1 MCTISFPIFGKNNH
15 GVKHL
20 DFRDFRKAGHWPTL
34 LAAFLYFG
42 LSFTAWVAL
51 GPLIIYIAKDITLT
65 VDDKFTLVAI
75 PILSGALLRIP
86 LGALADHFG
95 GKRSAIAAQ
104 MLMIAGLAWA
114 WVSGL
119 DGKLDIALLGLV
131 LGVAGA
137 SFAVALP
144 QASRW
149 YPPHYQGIVMGIAGA
164 GNMCVVLTS
173 LTAPWLAETL
183 GWRNVFGVLLALLL
197 ALLIVYAL
205 IAKDAPGTRQQL
217 NWAGYRALFGDRDS
231 WWFMLFYFITFGGFV
246 GLANVLVLYFT
257 VQYHVSGI
265 AAGLMVSII
274 VLLGSLARPIGG
286 MVADRIGGIRSLQFL
301 FIVVAASYTII
312 AFMPSGPVPF
322 DPAAGGWSFWQIPN
336 IAWISLSIFTVSAMA
351 LGMGNGAVFQLI
363 PQRFRNEIGA
373 ITGLVGCGGGAGGFF
388 LAKAL
393 GLSQAWSG
401 NFSGGFMVFA
411 LLALLGLA
419 GLVSVKRR
427 WRTTWGAVSGARI

>member
-1 MCTISFPIFGKNNH
+1 M
-15 GVKHL
+15 
-20 DFRDFRKAGHWPTL
+20 DFSDFRKAGHWPTL

-51 GPLIIYIAKDITLT
+51 GPLIIYIAKDIALT
-65 VDDKFTLVAI
+65 VDEKFTLVAI

-86 LGALADHFG
+86 LGALADHYG
-95 GKRSAIAAQ
+95 GKPSAIAAQ
-104 MLMIAGLAWA
+104 MLMITGLAWA
-114 WVSGL
+114 WAFGL
-119 DGKLDIALLGLV
+119 DGKLDIAILGLA

-164 GNMCVVLTS
+164 GNMFVVLTS
-173 LTAPWLAETL
+173 LTGPWLAETV
-183 GWRNVFGVLLALLL
+183 GWQNVFGVLLALML
-197 ALLIVYAL
+197 ALLVIYVL
-205 IAKDAPGTRQQL
+205 IAKDAPGARQKL

-265 AAGLMVSII
+265 TAGLMVSII
-274 VLLGSLARPIGG
+274 VLLGSLARPVGG

-301 FIVVAASYTII
+301 FIIVALSFGVI
-312 AFMPSGPVPF
+312 AFMSSGQAPL
-322 DPAAGGWSFWQIPN
+322 DTTAGGWSFWQIPN
-336 IAWISLSIFTVSAMA
+336 AAWLSLLIFTVSAIA

-363 PQRFRNEIGA
+363 PQRFRNEIGV

-393 GLSQAWSG
+393 GLSQTWSG

-411 LLALLGLA
+411 LLALLGLF